1 VDAATVFK
9 LLSLIPD
16 RSAAALGGSTSSSAA
31 ACKHPE
37 RLAFLAQ
44 RAHWLAPLDSI
55 SKEEQ
60 RMLGLMAAHGRPA
73 QEAGEEPLEAEDLDL
88 EADLAAEES
97 FAPAAPR
104 EEEPASVAAL

>member
-44 RAHWLAPLDSI
+44 RAHWLAPLDTI
-55 SKEEQ
+55 SREEQ
-60 RMLGLMAAHGRPA
+60 RMLGLLSPHVRPA
-73 QEAGEEPLEAEDLDL
+73 SE
-88 EADLAAEES
+88 EADFEMDETLVPPQA
-97 FAPAAPR
+97 
-104 EEEPASVAAL
+104 EEEPASHAAL